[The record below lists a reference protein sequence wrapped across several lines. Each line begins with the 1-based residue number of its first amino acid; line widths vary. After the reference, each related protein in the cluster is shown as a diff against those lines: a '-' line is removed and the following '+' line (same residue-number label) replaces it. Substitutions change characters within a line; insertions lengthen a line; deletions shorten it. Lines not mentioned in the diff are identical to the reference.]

1 MIKKHLLKELS
12 KADYITLLAVLL
24 IINSFWLLWN
34 EEIYLA
40 ISLAFVSMYLDFLDG
55 FVARKYGGSDYGK
68 VLDTLYDVLG
78 WVLFPALVINI
89 EARWAWWSLLITT
102 IFCLASVIRLSR
114 FTVSGYVEKN
124 KKYYTGLP
132 VLFSKYALLTYLLFD
147 AKISLLIL
155 IIMIPLMVS
164 SKLIKKPHA
173 FFAQLELLYAVVFLT
188 LYFIHA

>member
-1 MIKKHLLKELS
+1 MTKKHLLKELS
-12 KADYITLLAVLL
+12 KADYITLLAVFL

-34 EEIYLA
+34 GEIYLA

-78 WVLFPALVINI
+78 WVLFPSLVINI
-89 EARWAWWSLLITT
+89 EAHWAWWSLVITT

-114 FTVSGYVEKN
+114 FTVAGYVEKN

-132 VLFSKYALLTYLLFD
+132 VLFSKYALLTCLLFD

-173 FFAQLELLYAVVFLT
+173 FFAQLELLYAVVFLS